1 MMLLNNL
8 TLGLRLSREEDGQ
21 VYLHDRRYPDE
32 FTAFTNVEDATKE
45 YDRRLIVL
53 RRTSTSSWGG

>member
-21 VYLHDRRYPDE
+21 VYLHDRRYPGE
-32 FTAFTNVEDATKE
+32 FIVFTNVEDATKE